1 MISQSGR
8 TAFSLAQLKSSTLRS
23 LHTSRLARG
32 EINVLGKRL
41 NYEEVGSGD
50 QVLLC
55 LPGALGT
62 IKSDFGPQLK
72 NLPSKHLRL
81 VAWDPPGYGKSRP
94 PNRDFNFDSLRTD
107 ATIAAVMMKNLGYK
121 KYSLLGW
128 SDGGITAM
136 LLAAGFPQHVEK
148 MVIFGANAYVTK
160 EETEICKDLRDV
172 DNWSPKMRT
181 PLEAIYGR
189 DYFKSAWESWVD
201 TYIGIYCERGG
212 DLCKSDLPNIVCPT
226 LIVHGLQ
233 DPVVPIEHPYYLH
246 ENIQGSELILME
258 KGKHNLHLRYSDEFN
273 EIVLKFLNK

>member
-1 MISQSGR
+1 MFQ
-8 TAFSLAQLKSSTLRS
+8 
-23 LHTSRLARG
+23 
-32 EINVLGKRL
+32 
-41 NYEEVGSGD
+41 
-50 QVLLC
+50 
-55 LPGALGT
+55 
-62 IKSDFGPQLK
+62 
-72 NLPSKHLRL
+72 
-81 VAWDPPGYGKSRP
+81 
-94 PNRDFNFDSLRTD
+94 
-107 ATIAAVMMKNLGYK
+107 NLGYK